1 MYTHCV
7 YSSICIQFNL
17 EIGSAVQM
25 FSDNSSLLNI
35 RCRTADVNTSS
46 DGSDIKK
53 EREGTF
59 VFPAFSYFLQFLPFF
74 PSGECAEGR
83 NRIIRL
89 SGWIIFTVFL
99 NKLLDKFCIVFCYTH
114 FIAVV
119 YFSEHINSLMSLK
132 SSCTQD

>member
-74 PSGECAEGR
+74 PSGEMCR
-83 NRIIRL
+83 RKKPHHQTIWLDN
-89 SGWIIFTVFL
+89 FHCVFKQIVRQIL
-99 NKLLDKFCIVFCYTH
+99 YCFLLYTL
-114 FIAVV
+114 
-119 YFSEHINSLMSLK
+119 YCCSLFFRAY
-132 SSCTQD
+132 